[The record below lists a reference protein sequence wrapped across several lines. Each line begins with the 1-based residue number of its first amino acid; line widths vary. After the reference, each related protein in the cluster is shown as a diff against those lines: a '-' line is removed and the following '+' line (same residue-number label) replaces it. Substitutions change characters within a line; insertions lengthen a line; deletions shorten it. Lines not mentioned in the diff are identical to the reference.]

1 VRYRLLR
8 RVEFWRERKVD
19 LGGAKQ
25 RALLAT
31 LLFGANEYQSIDHI
45 AESLWEGDRPRSA
58 ENLIRV
64 YVHQLR
70 KKLGAAGADV
80 VTEPGGYAI
89 RVADADLDL
98 WVFERETSEA
108 RQAMAAGDLA
118 RAAAGFRAALA
129 LWREPLG
136 ACVDSPLLER
146 VHGPR
151 LADLRLSAVEDLAET
166 ELAIGGSADLADR
179 LRSLVDQNPYRERL
193 LGLYMLALHRGGR
206 KVEALAAF
214 RRARAALV
222 AEMGVEPGRDLHTL
236 VREILV
242 DGADAEPDGAP
253 PDSRRRGV
261 VPHQVPPGAV
271 DLIGRDTQVRAVRGF
286 LATAADTTH
295 TSARTLLVTGA
306 PGVGKSAVMLGAVR
320 TSRHA
325 FPDGELYADLAET
338 SVHQAQEDFLLA
350 LGVADAGAATSP
362 ARRQALYRSVTA
374 THRLLV
380 ILDNVTTESQVAL
393 LTPTSPGSALLAGSD
408 GRLSAL
414 EFTRILEIGGL
425 DRADGLRLLA
435 RHLGRRRVD
444 GDRSAAERMVALCDG
459 SPLALH
465 IAGTRLALRPELRL
479 SEFVGQLTDEDRR
492 LGEFRVGEL
501 DLRVRYQH
509 SYDRLDAHEQ
519 AVFRC
524 LARAEPAGTT
534 VDTLA
539 VDTGLSSPT
548 VDIAVDRLV
557 SAHLVAP
564 AGRDGAGRPRY
575 RQPML
580 VRDFARG
587 LRRRHPLG
595 APRCA

>member
-1 VRYRLLR
+1 MRYRLLR

-89 RVADADLDL
+89 RVADTDLDL
-98 WVFERETSEA
+98 WVFERETSQA
-108 RQAMAAGDLA
+108 RRAMADGDFA

-129 LWREPLG
+129 LWGEPLG

-146 VHGPR
+146 VHGSR
-151 LADLRLSAVEDLAET
+151 LADMRLSAVEDLAET
-166 ELAIGGSADLADR
+166 ELALGGSADLADR

-193 LGLYMLALHRGGR
+193 LGLYMLALNKCGR

-236 VREILV
+236 VRDILV

-253 PDSRRRGV
+253 PDGRSRGV

-271 DLIGRDTQVRAVRGF
+271 DLIGRHTQVRAIRGF
-286 LATAADTTH
+286 LAAAGDTTH
-295 TSARTLLVTGA
+295 TSARTLLITGA

-350 LGVADAGAATSP
+350 LGVADAATNP

-380 ILDNVTTESQVAL
+380 ILDNVATESQVAL
-393 LTPTSPGSALLAGSD
+393 LTPTSPGSALLAASD
-408 GRLSAL
+408 SRLSAL
-414 EFTRILEIGGL
+414 EFTRILRIGGL
-425 DRADGLRLLA
+425 DRADGLRLLE

-444 GDRSAAERMVALCDG
+444 GDRRAAERIVALCDG

-479 SEFVGQLTDEDRR
+479 TEFVGQLADENRR

-524 LARAEPAGTT
+524 LALAEPAGAT

-539 VDTGLSSPT
+539 GDTGLSSPT

-587 LRRRHPLG
+587 LCPRHPLG